1 MVELTNLGNPMRLI
15 PNKSD
20 PGAVKRAFTDEV
32 AVLNEQDSDFKLT
45 GAAVNSFCLSFDAE
59 CIL

>member
-1 MVELTNLGNPMRLI
+1 MVELTNLGNRMRLI
-15 PNKSD
+15 LNKSD

-32 AVLNEQDSDFKLT
+32 AVLNERDSGFKLT
-45 GAAVNSFCLSFDAE
+45 RAAVNNFCRPFEAE